1 MFEAVISHNKE
12 GCVMDHRRFSL
23 FDAVTWAVRSFLDNF
38 RLFGGAL
45 LAVLVLFAGGLAVL
59 LLISRF
65 TFFLHQAPDMRNF
78 LWQFKLSGVLQ
89 PRTTEVHVPLVTG
102 FGLFIFMGTLAL
114 VSLLSMGY
122 AKICLLFQSG
132 VQAIP
137 LRTLFSCWRQII
149 TFMVTTLFSMLVVL
163 LGFSF
168 LIIPGIY
175 LMLRLCFFKYLIVD
189 THAGIMESLSK
200 SYAMTA
206 GYEWELLAMLVLTFF
221 VGTFIPLWPVIE
233 LMYVYAYRKLSPA
246 AMI

>member
-1 MFEAVISHNKE
+1 MNHK
-12 GCVMDHRRFSL
+12 HFSL
-23 FDAVTWAVRSFLDNF
+23 FEAVTWAVRSFLDNF

-45 LAVLVLFAGGLAVL
+45 FAVIGLFLGGLALL

-102 FGLFIFMGTLAL
+102 FGFFIFMGSLAL

-122 AKICLLFQSG
+122 AKICLLFQQG
-132 VQAIP
+132 VQEIP
-137 LRTLFSCWRQII
+137 FRTLFSCWRQVV
-149 TFMVTTLFSMLVVL
+149 TCMVATLFFLLVVL
-163 LGFSF
+163 FGFSF
-168 LIIPGIY
+168 LILPGIY

-189 THAGIMESLSK
+189 TNAGIIESLSK
-200 SYAMTA
+200 SYKMTA

-221 VGTFIPLWPVIE
+221 VGSFIPLWPAIE
-233 LMYVYAYRKLSPA
+233 LMYVYAYRKLSPKMA
-246 AMI
+246 

>member
-1 MFEAVISHNKE
+1 MNDK
-12 GCVMDHRRFSL
+12 RFSL

-45 LAVLVLFAGGLAVL
+45 LAVMGLFLVGIALL

-102 FGLFIFMGTLAL
+102 FGFFIFMGSLAL

-132 VQAIP
+132 VQEIP
-137 LRTLFSCWRQII
+137 FQTLFSCWRQIV
-149 TFMVTTLFSMLVVL
+149 TCMVAILFFALLVL
-163 LGFSF
+163 LGFSL

-175 LMLRLCFFKYLIVD
+175 LLLRLCFFKYLIVD
-189 THAGIMESLSK
+189 TNAGILESLSK
-200 SYAMTA
+200 SYKMTA
-206 GYEWELLAMLVLTFF
+206 GYEWELLAMLVLTLF
-221 VGTFIPLWPVIE
+221 VGSFVPLWPAIE
-233 LMYVYAYRKLSPA
+233 LMYVYAYRKNKQ
-246 AMI
+246 I